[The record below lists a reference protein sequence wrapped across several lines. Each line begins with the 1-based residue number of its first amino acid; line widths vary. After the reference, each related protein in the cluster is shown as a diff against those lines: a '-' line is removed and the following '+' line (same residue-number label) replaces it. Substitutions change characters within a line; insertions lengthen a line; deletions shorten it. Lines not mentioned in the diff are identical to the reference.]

1 MENEKEKKEDN
12 KNDIPIEDN
21 KENNKDENIKDNNN
35 KVIEEIDKNLEDKD
49 NNLNEEKNNNIEDK
63 NNNLKDKDNNT
74 EEQNNNIEDNDK
86 INNNKDN
93 NTNPENI
100 KNLNIENNIK
110 INNNNNETKK
120 IEKKEENQQILL
132 AVQKYFSLLII
143 EFKEHLQKY
152 NVMFS
157 DIVTNTNDHFEEFST
172 IIEEYCE
179 EISANQ
185 TALYEMISKMT
196 IINDELPQLE
206 ELYYKV
212 REIRIGL
219 DKMYKEI
226 LKNNYKNSDLNNK
239 K

>member
-1 MENEKEKKEDN
+1 MEIENEKKEDN
-12 KNDIPIEDN
+12 INKNDTSMKEED
-21 KENNKDENIKDNNN
+21 KENNTNENINDNNN
-35 KVIEEIDKNLEDKD
+35 NISEEKDKENSLKE
-49 NNLNEEKNNNIEDK
+49 EEKNNNIDDK
-63 NNNLKDKDNNT
+63 NIDLKNKDNNI
-74 EEQNNNIEDNDK
+74 EIQNNTNNNK
-86 INNNKDN
+86 INNNNNDN
-93 NTNPENI
+93 NSTSQNI
-100 KNLNIENNIK
+100 NNSNIENNIK
-110 INNNNNETKK
+110 NNNETKK

-157 DIVTNTNDHFEEFST
+157 DIVTNTNNHFEEFST

-226 LKNNYKNSDLNNK
+226 LKNKSSDLNNK

>member
-1 MENEKEKKEDN
+1 MENENESEKNKDN
-12 KNDIPIEDN
+12 INDIPIEDN
-21 KENNKDENIKDNNN
+21 KDNNEDKNLNENNNI
-35 KVIEEIDKNLEDKD
+35 ITEEKNKNLED
-49 NNLNEEKNNNIEDK
+49 NNLKEETNNNIEEQ
-63 NNNLKDKDNNT
+63 NNNLKDLDNYK
-74 EEQNNNIEDNDK
+74 EVQNNNIEDNNNK
-86 INNNKDN
+86 INNDKNN
-93 NTNPENI
+93 NTRNENR
-100 KNLNIENNIK
+100 KNSNIENNIN
-110 INNNNNETKK
+110 INNNETKK

-152 NVMFS
+152 NIMFS
-157 DIVTNTNDHFEEFST
+157 DIVTNTNNHFEEFST

-226 LKNNYKNSDLNNK
+226 LKIKNTDLNNK

>member
-1 MENEKEKKEDN
+1 MENESEKNKDN
-12 KNDIPIEDN
+12 INDIPIEDN
-21 KENNKDENIKDNNN
+21 KDNNEDKNLNENNNI
-35 KVIEEIDKNLEDKD
+35 ITEEKNKNLED
-49 NNLNEEKNNNIEDK
+49 NNLKDEINNNIEEQ
-63 NNNLKDKDNNT
+63 NNNLKDLDNNK
-74 EEQNNNIEDNDK
+74 EVQNNNIEDNNK
-86 INNNKDN
+86 INNN
-93 NTNPENI
+93 NTNPENR
-100 KNLNIENNIK
+100 KNSNIENNINIK
-110 INNNNNETKK
+110 NNNNETKK
-120 IEKKEENQQILL
+120 VEKKEENQQILL

-157 DIVTNTNDHFEEFST
+157 DIVTNTDNHFEEFST

-206 ELYYKV
+206 ELYHKV

-226 LKNNYKNSDLNNK
+226 LKNKNSDINNK

>member
-1 MENEKEKKEDN
+1 
-12 KNDIPIEDN
+12 
-21 KENNKDENIKDNNN
+21 
-35 KVIEEIDKNLEDKD
+35 
-49 NNLNEEKNNNIEDK
+49 
-63 NNNLKDKDNNT
+63 
-74 EEQNNNIEDNDK
+74 
-86 INNNKDN
+86 
-93 NTNPENI
+93 
-100 KNLNIENNIK
+100 
-110 INNNNNETKK
+110 
-120 IEKKEENQQILL
+120 
-132 AVQKYFSLLII
+132 
-143 EFKEHLQKY
+143 
-152 NVMFS
+152 MFS

-226 LKNNYKNSDLNNK
+226 LKNKNSDINNK